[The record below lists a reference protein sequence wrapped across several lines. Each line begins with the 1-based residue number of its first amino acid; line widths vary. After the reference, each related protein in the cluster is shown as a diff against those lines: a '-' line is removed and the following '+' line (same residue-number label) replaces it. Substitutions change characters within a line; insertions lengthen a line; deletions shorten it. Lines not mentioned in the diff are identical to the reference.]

1 MRMSIWILPCAL
13 AACAVELPPD
23 PDPGSADTTA
33 GAPTLPP
40 LHARTPQVARELE
53 RARVHALHAEE
64 RLRARRAEL
73 ARLHALL
80 DERGYPTE
88 VHAALDEL
96 FARDLAG
103 REVARFADGS
113 PVIERVGCDEVAA
126 VLGEEAPTTL
136 LGFGPIFSC
145 SPGDQL
151 AQVRAENAAWSRYV
165 TRGDR
170 AALAALDDGAA
181 ILATLDGKVTP

>member
-1 MRMSIWILPCAL
+1 VPWRRAPSSCR
-13 AACAVELPPD
+13 
-23 PDPGSADTTA
+23 
-33 GAPTLPP
+33 PTL
-40 LHARTPQVARELE
+40 T
-53 RARVHALHAEE
+53 
-64 RLRARRAEL
+64 RARRTRPP
-73 ARLHALL
+73 ARRRCRRSTPA
-80 DERGYPTE
+80 RRRSPASSSARASTPSTPRSGCAPAAPSWRACTPCSPSAGYPTE